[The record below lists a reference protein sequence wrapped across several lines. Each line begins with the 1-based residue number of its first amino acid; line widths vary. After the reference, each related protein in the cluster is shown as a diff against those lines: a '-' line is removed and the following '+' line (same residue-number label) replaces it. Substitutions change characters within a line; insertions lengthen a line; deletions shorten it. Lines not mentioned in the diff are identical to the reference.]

1 MLFVSFSLYVVNFV
15 DDNLFLYFE
24 EKLKMENIYKIKFD
38 NFFLIGKVCVIICEV
53 WERYLRNKLYNVEE
67 SKRLLVEI
75 SDEIKRKV
83 KVEVFVERYKFVCV
97 VWIG

>member
-1 MLFVSFSLYVVNFV
+1 MLFVSFSLDVVNFV

-38 NFFLIGKVCVIICEV
+38 NFFLIGKVWVIICEV
-53 WERYLRNKLYNVEE
+53 LERYLRNKLYNVEE